1 MKISTFT
8 VTLARWGRNVRTL
21 VMQGRASGAGVDDDL
36 EVVQPIGLHARPP
49 VRGST
54 EALVVELPNGDRFG
68 FPIDKGAA
76 EGAVEAETGETQLY
90 ACGNA
95 AVVIRLRPSGDIEI
109 TPAEGRKVVLAGGT
123 LDAARATDP
132 VSASGTTAPPTGMAG
147 WMQLITTAAR
157 TIAPTIPDPPSTI
170 GTVASGNPRVKA

>member
-1 MKISTFT
+1 MRASLFT
-8 VTLARWGRNVRTL
+8 VTLARWARSARTL

-49 VRGST
+49 VRSST
-54 EALVVELPNGDRFG
+54 EALVVELPNGDRFA

-90 ACGNA
+90 ASGNA

-109 TPAEGRKVVLAGGT
+109 AAGEGRDIIHNGGS
-123 LDAARATDP
+123 ARMACEGDT
-132 VSASGTTAPPTGMAG
+132 VSAATGPTGMST
-147 WMQLITTAAR
+147 WMNAVSAALGL
-157 TIAPTIPDPPSTI
+157 TSPTNFGAIAPLPTTR
-170 GTVASGNPRVKA
+170 RVKA